1 MSIFIPHAEPQ
12 MNKYSKE
19 PRQRKRQK
27 QTTSLK
33 KRGEDEE
40 KERKRER
47 GLITLAVKIYLCL
60 QSLILDANP
69 LVQFPIP

>member
-1 MSIFIPHAEPQ
+1 MSIFIPHAEYQ

-19 PRQRKRQK
+19 SGQRKTQK

-33 KRGEDEE
+33 KG
-40 KERKRER
+40 RER
-47 GLITLAVKIYLCL
+47 GLTTLAVKIYLCL
-60 QSLILDANP
+60 HSVILNANP